1 MSGNIKCTF
10 VKNKTHLMIL
20 NLFIQKKKAF
30 FFESNEWRFDEQK
43 GLYCLRLPFKKYKIT
58 CHTKLY
64 LYKQQGERY
73 IFVSHG
79 HEIVDAREVI
89 YYSQLPFSGKVRI
102 K

>member
-1 MSGNIKCTF
+1 
-10 VKNKTHLMIL
+10 MIL
-20 NLFIQKKKAF
+20 NLFSQKKKAF
-30 FFESNEWRFDEQK
+30 FFESNEWRYDDQK

-58 CHTKLY
+58 SQTKMY

-73 IFVSHG
+73 LFMSEG
-79 HEIVDAREVI
+79 HESVDATEVI